1 MWRAQ
6 AAAYRLSRR
15 AGATDL
21 PFDLPLLV
29 QHEVPLKTSRNVGT
43 LLLGVWLVLTGLIQ
57 LVHLSFTGLSVL
69 MAALA
74 LIAGLLVVIGR

>member
-1 MWRAQ
+1 
-6 AAAYRLSRR
+6 
-15 AGATDL
+15 
-21 PFDLPLLV
+21 V